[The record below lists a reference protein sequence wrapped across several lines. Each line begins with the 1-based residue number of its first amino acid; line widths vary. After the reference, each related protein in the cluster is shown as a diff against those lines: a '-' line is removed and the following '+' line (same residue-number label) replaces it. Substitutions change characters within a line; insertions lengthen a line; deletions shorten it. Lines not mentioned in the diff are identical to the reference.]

1 MCEEYN
7 GWTNRETWALA
18 LWLDNDEGLRALT
31 EDMISDAIFAANE
44 GGEVHQVAQALQEM
58 TEELLT
64 ASGYEFS
71 HGSEITRELIEVA
84 EDIGSLYRVDYAE
97 IARGYVADFESNN
110 SEVTL

>member
-18 LWLDNDEGLRALT
+18 LWLDNDEGLYHLT
-31 EDMISDAIFAANE
+31 ADMISDAIGAANE

-58 TEELLT
+58 AEGLFT
-64 ASGYEFS
+64 ASGYE
-71 HGSEITRELIEVA
+71 EIYGDEIPRALIEIA

-97 IARGYVADFESNN
+97 IARGYVADYESNN